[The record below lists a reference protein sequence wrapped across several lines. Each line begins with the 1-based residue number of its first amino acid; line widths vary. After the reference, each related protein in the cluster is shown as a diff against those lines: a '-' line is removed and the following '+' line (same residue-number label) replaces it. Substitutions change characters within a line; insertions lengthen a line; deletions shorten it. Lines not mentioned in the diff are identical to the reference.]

1 MSEVDNDETNR
12 LKVGI
17 GVFAAV
23 TATAV
28 FALVLFFFVR
38 KLVQLFYIIKI
49 ICRIELFC
57 RRRFP
62 RYRHRKILILGRKR
76 ALSSGNAPSFRGQK
90 SVTIFCRTMKANYYS
105 LTCDLDEKI
114 KSWKVQPG
122 ESANLILTSKTL

>member
-57 RRRFP
+57 QVTRLRSQQDVGVVSQDTDTGKFLFSDANGP
-62 RYRHRKILILGRKR
+62 YR
-76 ALSSGNAPSFRGQK
+76 
-90 SVTIFCRTMKANYYS
+90 
-105 LTCDLDEKI
+105 
-114 KSWKVQPG
+114 PG
-122 ESANLILTSKTL
+122 MLRPLEVKNQ